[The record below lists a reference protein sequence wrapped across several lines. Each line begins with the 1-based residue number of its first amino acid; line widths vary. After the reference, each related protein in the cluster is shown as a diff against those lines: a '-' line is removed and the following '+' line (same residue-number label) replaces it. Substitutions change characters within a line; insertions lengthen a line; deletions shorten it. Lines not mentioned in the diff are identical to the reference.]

1 MEGLNGLQRQ
11 IKNKKSRTWVMP
23 AWAMD
28 LLWSIPALFLMRIP
42 VFLNLYILGP
52 AYLCLLMRRPVRGR
66 MGAVWCLTGV
76 LSMYQEP
83 DAGKYGI
90 LIFLLWIAEEWVHRK
105 GNRVSDMG
113 CSLMNAL
120 MLPMATLLS
129 SWIFHSNYS
138 FLLVIVET
146 GMFWIWI
153 FLYQMGADV
162 IQRGKTGGL
171 MLSEEEQTMALSA
184 CLGTFL
190 AFFPWDVAWMAPLLF
205 LTMVASY
212 GRGISFGLLVSLPA
226 TAVLRILGIS
236 GESLFVLCILCTIL
250 CSFFRELGRAT
261 VVLGNLVGGVMLL
274 LLYQGQ
280 VVLWE
285 IIALLA
291 AGLAF
296 LWVPTAWYEKKLWGP
311 MWQETSG
318 TAQVRTMQQHVN
330 QMLARSAASMEEMGE
345 VLRETAK
352 EETLENMDT
361 SRIFEDLAERVCGNC
376 PDRNQCWGGYFS
388 ETYETIEAIMD
399 AARSK
404 GIIEKK
410 DIPLYFLN
418 RCRNSEEFIRRT
430 NRHYELYRLNL
441 SWENRMRRSAAITA
455 DQLHNMAEMLQNM
468 RNYLCAQLEMD
479 QSLGHKIQEELMRG
493 NLPVLRTQVLKD
505 LKTDRYTLNL
515 QVRIGHSQ
523 KLKHQLEARMGSM
536 LGRPMQVVNSRM
548 IKQGLWDWQMEESC
562 RLRVESSVLSKGKER
577 VNGDST
583 WMGRLPGG
591 RYVAA
596 ISDGMGIGSQAGG
609 ESERALRILRLL
621 LEAGAEEE
629 EAIRLLNSMLLLC
642 GDGEHFSTVDLVVMN
657 LYTGSVHI
665 AKAGSAATILKK
677 QSRIQVYRSDN
688 VPVGIMEKAEWEA
701 FQDHV
706 TEGDWIV
713 LASDG
718 VFDQQRDGESV
729 ERKIRGIM
737 LRQTE
742 ATSAKMAQSIYD
754 SVCTGWQ
761 QEDDM
766 TIIVLKVQG
775 NEGI

>member
-1 MEGLNGLQRQ
+1 MEGLNRPLR
-11 IKNKKSRTWVMP
+11 RTENDAGRLALP
-23 AWAMD
+23 AFAAD
-28 LLWSIPALFLMRIP
+28 LLWSVPALFLARIP

-52 AYLCLLMRRPVRGR
+52 AYLCLLTRRPARGR
-66 MGAVWCLTGV
+66 LGALWCLLGI
-76 LSMYQEP
+76 LSMYREP
-83 DAGKYGI
+83 GIGKYGI
-90 LIFLLWIAEEWVHRK
+90 LVLAVWATEEWLRHGKKRI
-105 GNRVSDMG
+105 SDMG
-113 CSLMNAL
+113 RSLLLAL
-120 MLPMATLLS
+120 MLPAAALLS
-129 SWIFHSNYS
+129 AWIFKSGYS
-138 FLLVIVET
+138 FLLILVET

-153 FLYQMGADV
+153 FLYQMGADAL
-162 IQRGKTGGL
+162 RKGKTAGW

-184 CLGTFL
+184 CLGSFL
-190 AFFPWDVAWMAPLLF
+190 AILPWDVAWKAPLLF
-205 LTMVASY
+205 FTMAASY
-212 GRGISFGLLVSLPA
+212 GRGIGYGLLVSLPA
-226 TAVLRILGIS
+226 AAVLRILGVS
-236 GESLFVLCILCTIL
+236 GESLLLLCVFCAVL

-261 VVLGNLVGGVMLL
+261 VVLANLVGGVMIL

-285 IIALLA
+285 IVALLA

-296 LWVPTAWYEKKLWGP
+296 LWVPASWYEKKLWGP
-311 MWQETSG
+311 IWQEASG

-345 VLRETAK
+345 VLRETTG
-352 EETLENMDT
+352 EETLDSLDT
-361 SRIFEDLAERVCGNC
+361 GRILEDLAERVCGSC
-376 PDRNQCWGGYFS
+376 PGRDQCWGGHFS
-388 ETYETIEAIMD
+388 ETYETIEAIME

-410 DIPLYFLN
+410 DVPLYFLN
-418 RCRNSEEFIRRT
+418 RCQNSEEFIRRT

-455 DQLHNMAEMLQNM
+455 DQLHHMADMLQNM
-468 RNYLCAQLEMD
+468 RNYLCAQLELD
-479 QSLGHKIQEELMRG
+479 QNLSQRVQEEWTRG
-493 NLPVLRTQVLKD
+493 SLPILRTQVLKD
-505 LKTDRYTLNL
+505 LKTDRYTLHL
-515 QVRIGHSQ
+515 EARVGHSQ
-523 KLKHQLEARMGSM
+523 KLKHQLEARLESM
-536 LGRPMQVVNSRM
+536 LERPVQVTGSRM
-548 IKQGLWDWQMEESC
+548 IKQGLWDWQIEETC

-591 RYVAA
+591 RYAVA

-642 GDGEHFSTVDLVVMN
+642 GDGEHFSTIDLVVMN

-677 QSRIQVYRSDN
+677 QGRIQVYRSDN

-706 TEGDWIV
+706 EEGDWIV

-718 VFDQQRDGESV
+718 VFDQQRDSESV
-729 ERKIRGIM
+729 ERKIRAIM
-737 LRQTE
+737 LRQSRE
-742 ATSAKMAQSIYD
+742 ASAKMAQSIYD
-754 SVCTGWQ
+754 AVCSGWQ

-766 TIIVLKVQG
+766 TIITVRIQSNLRS
-775 NEGI
+775 